1 MIRTQ
6 KFFAAFAFFSV
17 ILCLN
22 FTGITFAKDI
32 AKNTGSTAGKY
43 PDYAYEYLGRDKF
56 ENFNRK
62 VFIFNGALNKYAIR
76 PVHIVWSSVMPK
88 YGMDRIQGV
97 TNNVEYP
104 IRLISSI
111 VQRDFKTSKNET
123 VRFLTNTT
131 VGLGGMFDPAK
142 RYLKIEPA
150 NENME
155 QALAKCKIKQGP
167 YLVIPILSS
176 TSPRD
181 IAGRI
186 LDTGLNPSSYVG
198 TPVLAMVKAG
208 IMVNRTSFMQPLIKM
223 LEDTYAD
230 PYDIAKKLYGIE
242 HHIKAANLDRKEIL
256 ESSLKELEETEITLS
271 NTDTNLVNVNNAP
284 LISDSNG
291 QGTLIQAD
299 KKPAAKEEK
308 DTLQADLVL
317 KDYHPQNPVTDS
329 MRTALF
335 DLPEINKSLWS
346 EFSIWNRCFCKRVKT
361 ASVKV
366 FPDGEKYNY
375 RYILQKNKNAPVVI
389 IFPSIGEGI
398 YSYHSVVLAKM
409 FYDAGFSAIIQGSHF
424 QWEFI
429 KSMPKE
435 YKPGLPARDAHY
447 LKQVTSKIIAS
458 LEQKHNCNFKEKVV
472 IGTSFGAMTT
482 LFLANEESKEN
493 TLNITRYIS
502 INPPVS
508 LLYAMRQID
517 KNSEEWSLIPDSL
530 KEKVALTAAKV
541 IQVTNYHKSPKNKL
555 NKLPFTEEEAKLITG
570 FIMHQKLSDLIFSIE
585 NAPSCRRCDI
595 YKTINNTNFAD
606 YATKYLLQNNN
617 ENINDLDRETSLY
630 SIADFLKTNNN
641 YTIYHTLDD
650 YLVNKQQL
658 KDLKKYTKDNTVL
671 VSNGAHLGFLY
682 RSEFID
688 SLKKEIAS
696 VRTVQ

>member
-1 MIRTQ
+1 MIRTH
-6 KFFAAFAFFSV
+6 KTFAVFAV
-17 ILCLN
+17 LLCLSFSN
-22 FTGITFAKDI
+22 VSDAYE
-32 AKNTGSTAGKY
+32 TGSTAGKY

-62 VFIFNGALNKYAIR
+62 IFIFNGALNKFAIR
-76 PVHIVWSSVMPK
+76 PIHTVWSSVMPK

-111 VQRDFKTSKNET
+111 VQKDFKTSKNET
-123 VRFLTNTT
+123 LRFLTNTT

-142 RYLKIEPA
+142 RYLKIQPS

-186 LDTGLNPSSYVG
+186 IDTGLNPSSYVG

-230 PYDIAKKLYGIE
+230 PYDVAKKLYGIE
-242 HHIKAANLDRKEIL
+242 HHIKMANLDRKEIL
-256 ESSLKELEETEITLS
+256 DKSLQELEQDEIS
-271 NTDTNLVNVNNAP
+271 QNDPEQNFVNINNPP
-284 LISDSNG
+284 LMLSDSNG

-299 KKPAAKEEK
+299 KKTDELDETS
-308 DTLQADLVL
+308 TLQADLVL

-335 DLPEINKSLWS
+335 DLPEINKSIWS
-346 EFSIWNRCFCKRVKT
+346 ELSVWNRCFSKKVKT
-361 ASVKV
+361 ASVKIT
-366 FPDGEKYNY
+366 PDCEEYDY
-375 RYILQKNKNAPVVI
+375 RYILQKNKKAPVVI
-389 IFPSIGEGI
+389 IYPSIGEGI
-398 YSYHSVVLAKM
+398 YSYHSVVIAKM

-435 YKPGLPARDAHY
+435 YKPGLPAQDAHY
-447 LKQVTSKIIAS
+447 LRNVTSKILAS
-458 LEQKHNCNFKEKVV
+458 LSEHHKCNFSEKVV

-482 LFLANEESKEN
+482 LFLANEEAKEN
-493 TLNITRYIS
+493 TLNITKYIS

-508 LLYAMRQID
+508 LLYAMKQID
-517 KNSEEWSLIPDSL
+517 KNSEEWAQISDGL
-530 KEKVALTAAKV
+530 KDKVALTAAKV
-541 IQVTNYHKSPKNKL
+541 IQITNCKNDPDYKIE
-555 NKLPFTEEEAKLITG
+555 KLPFSDEEAKLITG
-570 FIMHQKLSDLIFSIE
+570 FIMHQKLSDLIFSLE
-585 NAPSCRRCDI
+585 DAPSCRKCDI

-606 YATKYLLQNNN
+606 YAQKYLLK
-617 ENINDLDRETSLY
+617 EEHKNIDDLDKETSLY
-630 SIADFLKTNNN
+630 SIADYLKNNDN
-641 YTIYHTLDD
+641 YRIYHTLDD
-650 YLVNKQQL
+650 YLVNKKQL
-658 KDLKKYTKDNTVL
+658 KDLKKYTGKNTVL

-696 VRTVQ
+696 VHSIQ